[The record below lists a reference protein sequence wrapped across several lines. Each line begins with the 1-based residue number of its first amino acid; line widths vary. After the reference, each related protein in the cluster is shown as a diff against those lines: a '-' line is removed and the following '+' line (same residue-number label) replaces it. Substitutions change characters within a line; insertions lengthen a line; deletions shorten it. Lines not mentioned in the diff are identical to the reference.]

1 VRGKFVRF
9 VHPPRLKFDFIRTKA
24 DEFRQRYVNP
34 PDLLPI
40 PIVEIVE
47 LMKSKN
53 AILGHPRTG
62 STFMRTSW
70 KRT

>member
-1 VRGKFVRF
+1 MRGKFVHF
-9 VHPPRLKFDFIRTKA
+9 IHPLRLKFDLIRTKA

-47 LMKSKN
+47 LQ
-53 AILGHPRTG
+53 LGIMPIPIEIHLRP
-62 STFMRTSW
+62 
-70 KRT
+70 